1 MDSFTPMQADNTT
14 YSGAIRGGWDL
25 LKNQFKTLW
34 PALLIFILLLGIGF
48 AINSI
53 LNFSAP
59 TYVQLWRFPL
69 FLWITLLDMGL
80 FYLLA
85 KSLTA
90 QPWHIGNLFWAFK
103 RGEAWLLA
111 LIYATIGSVLEA
123 YSGMPIVQPG
133 QKLPADWFMHQ
144 QIWIMFIPLMLLGAF
159 FGYVFML
166 YSAYGLNAKMSIASS
181 LGIFGGKLKWLF
193 FPFILGAILIL
204 VFIGVGIF
212 FAIFFGILFFLV
224 KYLGFMLVGKI
235 VLALLG
241 VVLLIALEVAILI
254 WTFGSMLIATGA
266 LMDMGSRHN
275 RLVP

>member
-1 MDSFTPMQADNTT
+1 MDSFIPMQADDPT
-14 YSGAIRGGWDL
+14 YSSAIRGGWHL

-34 PALLIFILLLGIGF
+34 SALLIFILLLGIGF

-103 RGEAWLLA
+103 CGEAWVLA
-111 LIYATIGSVLEA
+111 LIYAAIGSVLEA

-144 QIWIMFIPLMLLGAF
+144 QIWIMFIPLILLGVF
-159 FGYVFML
+159 FVYVFML
-166 YSAYGLNAKMSIASS
+166 YSAYGLNAKMSITSS
-181 LGIFGGKLKWLF
+181 LGIVGKKWKWLF
-193 FPFILGAILIL
+193 FPFILTAILIL
-204 VFIGVGIF
+204 VFIGVGIVLGIF
-212 FAIFFGILFFLV
+212 FAILFFLI

-241 VVLLIALEVAILI
+241 VILLIAIYIAMGI
-254 WTFGSMLIATGA
+254 WVNGSLLIATGT
-266 LMDMGSRHN
+266 LMDTKSMHDK
-275 RLVP
+275 LVP

>member
-1 MDSFTPMQADNTT
+1 MQADDPT
-14 YSGAIRGGWDL
+14 YSSAIRGGWHL

-34 PALLIFILLLGIGF
+34 PALLIFIFLIGIGF
-48 AINSI
+48 AIDSI
-53 LNFSAP
+53 INLSGP
-59 TYVQLWRFPL
+59 TYVHLWQFPL

-85 KSLTA
+85 KSLTG
-90 QPWHIGNLFWAFK
+90 QSWHIGDLLWAFK
-103 RGEAWLLA
+103 RGEAWVLA
-111 LIYATIGSVLEA
+111 LIYAVIGSVLGA
-123 YSGMPIVQPG
+123 YSGMPMVQPG

-144 QIWIMFIPLMLLGAF
+144 QIWIMFIPLMLLGVF

-166 YSAYGLNAKMSIASS
+166 YSAYGLNAKMSMTSS
-181 LGIFGGKLKWLF
+181 LGILGKKWKWLF
-193 FPFILGAILIL
+193 FPFILAAILIL

-241 VVLLIALEVAILI
+241 VVLLIALEMAILI
-254 WTFGSMLIATGA
+254 WTFGSMLIATGT
-266 LMDMGSRHN
+266 LMDTGSMHDK
-275 RLVP
+275 LVP

>member
-1 MDSFTPMQADNTT
+1 MDSFTPMQADDPT
-14 YSGAIRGGWDL
+14 YSSAIRGGWHL

-34 PALLIFILLLGIGF
+34 PALLIFIFLIGIGF
-48 AINSI
+48 ALDSI
-53 LNFSAP
+53 LNFSGP
-59 TYVQLWRFPL
+59 TYVHLWQFPL
-69 FLWITLLDMGL
+69 LLWITLLDMGL

-90 QPWHIGNLFWAFK
+90 QSWHIGNLFWAFK
-103 RGEAWLLA
+103 RSEAWVLA
-111 LIYATIGSVLEA
+111 LINAAIASLLAT

-166 YSAYGLNAKMSIASS
+166 YSAYGLNAKMSITSS

-204 VFIGVGIF
+204 IFIGVGIV

-241 VVLLIALEVAILI
+241 VVLLIALEMAILI

-266 LMDMGSRHN
+266 LMDMGSRHD